1 MWARAWLL
9 SPRARSLCAAER
21 ATRARSSRSL
31 ACYVAVAFSAARMA
45 SSASETSLLA
55 TFGPLDAQPV
65 ARGMQTT
72 RAARVT
78 AVVTASRAELL
89 FVFKEDLLYTGTTRW
104 REECNSCRIIPAV
117 VRSNRRARPRG
128 RAR

>member
-1 MWARAWLL
+1 MCIRDSASSRWARAWLL
-9 SPRARSLCAAER
+9 SPRARSFCAAER

-31 ACYVAVAFSAARMA
+31 ACCAAVAFSAARMA

-65 ARGMQTT
+65 ARGIQTT

-89 FVFKEDLLYTGTTRW
+89 LVFNGNLLIYGDLSL
-104 REECNSCRIIPAV
+104 IHI
-117 VRSNRRARPRG
+117 
-128 RAR
+128 